1 MMTAKRVFSFVMLV
15 AICVACTACY
25 YSSSD
30 FKADRSFVKRVV
42 KVGYFCKI
50 ESYTSADIKFVQG
63 KKSSVRIE
71 GTKSLVDN
79 LDVRQ
84 KGETLVINTKGRGI
98 RFVGQSR
105 LTVYVS
111 SPDITSVYLKGSGDF
126 EAQSNIDTDALDVDL
141 SGSGDVDLRKVLC
154 DNISLRLRGSGDVKA
169 QSVDCAAA
177 NLELNGSG
185 DLDVKMLKARKAVAA
200 LRGSGDLDATL
211 SGVPDVQASL
221 FGSGDLD
228 LNFINCGNADIDL
241 RGSGDI
247 ELKGTLRTLNTN
259 KKGSGDID
267 RSELRLAR

>member
-30 FKADRSFVKRVV
+30 VKADRSFVKRVV

-84 KGETLVINTKGRGI
+84 KGETLVITTKGRGI

-111 SPDITSVYLKGSGDF
+111 SPDITSVYLKGSGYF
-126 EAQSNIDTDALDVDL
+126 VAQSNIDTDALDVEL

-169 QSVDCAAA
+169 LSVDCAAA
-177 NLELNGSG
+177 NLELLGSG
-185 DLDVKMLKARKAVAA
+185 DLEVKTLKARKAVAA

-211 SGVPDVQASL
+211 IGVADVQASL
-221 FGSGDLD
+221 LGSGDLD
-228 LNFINCGNADIDL
+228 LNFVNCGNANIDL

>member
-63 KKSSVRIE
+63 KTSSVRIE

-126 EAQSNIDTDALDVDL
+126 EAQSNIDTDALDVEL
-141 SGSGDVDLRKVLC
+141 SGSGDVDLRNVLC

-169 QSVDCAAA
+169 LSVDCAAA
-177 NLELNGSG
+177 NLELLGSG
-185 DLDVKMLKARKAVAA
+185 DLEVKTLKARKAVAA

-211 SGVPDVQASL
+211 IGVADVQASL
-221 FGSGDLD
+221 LGSGDLD
-228 LNFINCGNADIDL
+228 LNFVNCGNANIDL

-267 RSELRLAR
+267 RSELRVAR